1 MNKQDFSEIYL
12 DYFES
17 LCLYAYRFFPEK
29 EEAHDIVQEVM
40 VKIWEKKESLPPI
53 GNMEA
58 YLYRAVYHGCLNK
71 LEKLKVRDKYADR
84 KRIRLLEIE
93 LESFE
98 ETFFQWEL
106 REKINDE
113 VSKLSSQEK
122 KIFTMR
128 YLQSKRYKEIATL
141 LNISE
146 RTVETHIQN
155 ATKKLRAG
163 LINFR

>member
-1 MNKQDFSEIYL
+1 MDKEDFSEIYL
-12 DYFES
+12 QYFES

-40 VKIWEKKESLPPI
+40 VKIWEKKESISEI
-53 GNMEA
+53 GNMKG
-58 YLYRAVYHGCLNK
+58 YLYRAVYNGCINK
-71 LEKLKVRDKYADR
+71 LKKLKVRDKYADQR
-84 KRIRLLEIE
+84 RLRLLEIE

-113 VSKLSSQEK
+113 VDKLSPQEK
-122 KIFTMR
+122 KIFMMR
-128 YLQSKRYKEIATL
+128 YKQLKRYKEIASI

-155 ATKKLRAG
+155 ATKKLRAA

>member
-40 VKIWEKKESLPPI
+40 VKIWEKKESLPSI

-113 VSKLSSQEK
+113 VSKLSPQEK

-128 YLQSKRYKEIATL
+128 YLQSKKYKEIASL